1 MRRLYRLSPLRSR
14 QFAIAIALML
24 TLGAGLTSFSL
35 LNDAHAHPGSEDPTV
50 RVSALK
56 SDDGTV
62 RVSVQRL
69 GADGEWGERQFPT
82 RRVVSTDAPTGT
94 WLPSSPVDV
103 ASGQPD
109 PLFCVVAHGAPD
121 DRFWVKF
128 RAYLFQSAALTDT
141 NLRFETHLDGADQA
155 AALERCLADGAAV
168 VASTLASPDDVKE
181 TLLKAREME
190 VRVVTFN
197 AGVEHA
203 EDVGSQVHI
212 ALNDRAA
219 GELAGRQFNE
229 RGISGQV
236 GCLIHERDNLSLE
249 HRCDG
254 LEATYAGA
262 GVTRIQLEEV
272 ASHRQHDP
280 TAHDLFIQTIANEF
294 IDQGRSRYD
303 AVLTLSADSM
313 EHALRAVERL
323 EGGAGDLRLASVG
336 ASREDLAAFPD
347 ALLEQHLDV
356 LISDS
361 VDTQGFFVA
370 SAMHLSYKLHHA
382 VYINQP
388 QLWLADPSL
397 AGMDTAG
404 ENAQAVAAASASL
417 DRLIAESMVS
427 EPEDHAANVR
437 VAALKRADGSI
448 VFAIQSMDADGG
460 WNQRQ
465 LPQLRVL
472 AADAPSGIWHLSSGV
487 ELPAEEEP
495 EGPLFCVV
503 AHGSKADRYWQVARA
518 YMHVSAHLADA
529 NYRFESH
536 LDGAD
541 QAAAIDQ
548 CSADG
553 AAVIASTLADPDA
566 VTDSLLAAKAA
577 GARIVTFNS
586 GASFAAAAG
595 SEIHV
600 ALDDR
605 EAGVRAAQRISALGV
620 TGPIVCV
627 MHEQGNVGL
636 EERCEGLEAT
646 YQGESVRRLHLTEGA
661 SDEEVVEELIAKL
674 TDPEWADVQM
684 AMTLN
689 ANTLF
694 NALKAFDRIYADSG
708 HTIRILPIGSHV
720 DLRLTD
726 LAARQRHMASLFNDS
741 VESQGFLV
749 LSAMLFVQNSHTP
762 PELIGSPQ
770 LWLATPFA
778 LNASRAQQDVARTRM
793 FVQTLL
799 RYVAEAAADDE

>member
-1 MRRLYRLSPLRSR
+1 MRRLHSLIHLPSR
-14 QFAIAIALML
+14 HAAIAIALLL
-24 TLGAGLTSFSL
+24 TVGAALTSLSL
-35 LNDAHAHPGSEDPTV
+35 LNVTQAHSPSEDPTV
-50 RVSALK
+50 RVAALK

-62 RVSVQRL
+62 RVSVQTL
-69 GADGEWGERQFPT
+69 GADGEWGERMLPT
-82 RRVVSTDAPTGT
+82 SRFILATAPTNT
-94 WLPSSPVDV
+94 WLRSSPVDI
-103 ASGQPD
+103 ASGEAD

-128 RAYLFQSAALTDT
+128 RAYLFQSATLTDT
-141 NLRFETHLDGADQA
+141 NLRFETYLDGADQA
-155 AALERCLADGAAV
+155 AALERCLDDGAAV
-168 VASTLASPDDVKE
+168 VASTLASPDEVRE
-181 TLLKAREME
+181 TLLRAREAE

-203 EDVGSQVHI
+203 EDAGSQVHI

-236 GCLIHERDNLSLE
+236 GCLIHEQDNLSLE

-254 LEATYAGA
+254 LEAVYAGA
-262 GVTRIQLEEV
+262 GITRIRLDEV
-272 ASHRQHDP
+272 FTHQQHD
-280 TAHDLFIQTIANEF
+280 HNSFIQHLA
-294 IDQGRSRYD
+294 DQLTDEQGARFD
-303 AVLTLSADSM
+303 AVLTLSADM
-313 EHALRAVERL
+313 MHFALTAVEQS
-323 EGGAGDLRLASVG
+323 EGAADGLRLASVG
-336 ASREDLAAFPD
+336 ASREDLSAFPA
-347 ALLEQHLDV
+347 ALLDQHLDV

-370 SAMHLSYKLHHA
+370 SAMHLSHKLHHA

-397 AGMDTAG
+397 VGTATAG
-404 ENAQAVAAASASL
+404 EDAAAVEAASAAL
-417 DRLIAESMVS
+417 DRLILQSNATGPGDDGV
-427 EPEDHAANVR
+427 NVR
-437 VAALKRADGSI
+437 VSALKRSDGSI
-448 VFAIQSMDADGG
+448 VFAIQSRQADGS
-460 WNQRQ
+460 WSQH
-465 LPQLRVL
+465 LSPQQRVL
-472 AADAPSGIWHLSSGV
+472 TGDAPSGVWLVSSEV
-487 ELPAEEEP
+487 ELPSADAE

-566 VTDSLLAAKAA
+566 VTGSLLAAKAA

-586 GASFAAAAG
+586 GASFAAGAG

-627 MHEQGNVGL
+627 MHEKGNVGL
-636 EERCEGLEAT
+636 DERCEGLEAT

-661 SDEEVVEELIAKL
+661 SDEEAVEELIAKL
-674 TDPEWADVQM
+674 TEPEWADVEM

-694 NALKAFDRIYADSG
+694 NALKAFDRIYADTG

-749 LSAMLFVQNSHTP
+749 LSAMLYVQNSHTP

-778 LNASRAQQDVARTRM
+778 LNASRAQRDVARTRM

-799 RYVAEAAADDE
+799 RYVDEAAADDE

>member
-1 MRRLYRLSPLRSR
+1 MSSTIHWIPLRPR
-14 QFAIAIALML
+14 AVVVALALML
-24 TLGAGLTSFSL
+24 AAAMTLVSL
-35 LNDAHAHPGSEDPTV
+35 SLFTGVDAHSPSDDQSV
-50 RVSALK
+50 RVAALK
-56 SDDGTV
+56 GDDGAV
-62 RVSVQRL
+62 RVSVQSL
-69 GADGEWGERQFPT
+69 GTDGEWDERLLPT
-82 RRVVSTDAPTGT
+82 NRLISTDAPVDT
-94 WLPSSPVDV
+94 WLLSSPVTIGDH
-103 ASGQPD
+103 GEPD

-128 RAYLFQSAALTDT
+128 RAYLFQSAAMTDT

-168 VASTLASPDDVKE
+168 VASTLASPDAVKE

-229 RGISGQV
+229 RGITGQV
-236 GCLIHERDNLSLE
+236 GCLIHEQDNLSLE

-254 LEATYAGA
+254 LEDTYVGA
-262 GVTRIQLEEV
+262 GVTRIRLDELGSRLE
-272 ASHRQHDP
+272 A
-280 TAHDLFIQTIANEF
+280 DLDGYIERISNELSGE
-294 IDQGRSRYD
+294 QGAQFD

-313 EHALRAVERL
+313 EYALRAVEQL
-323 EGGAGDLRLASVG
+323 DGAAGDLRLASVG
-336 ASREDLAAFPD
+336 ASREDLSEISD

-361 VDTQGFFVA
+361 VDTQGYFVA
-370 SAMHLSYKLHHA
+370 SAMHLSHKLHHA

-397 AGMDTAG
+397 AGMDGAG
-404 ENAQAVAAASASL
+404 ENASAVEAASAAL
-417 DRLIAESMVS
+417 DRLIAKS
-427 EPEDHAANVR
+427 ETVERKDDDINVR
-437 VAALKRADGSI
+437 VAALKRSDGSI
-448 VFAIQSMDADGG
+448 VFAMESMEADGG
-460 WNQRQ
+460 WSPRQ

-472 AADAPSGIWHLSSGV
+472 AADAPSSIWHVSSEV
-487 ELPAEEEP
+487 ELPSVEAE

-503 AHGSKADRYWQVARA
+503 AHGSKQDRYWQVARA

-646 YQGESVRRLHLTEGA
+646 YQDASVRRLHLTEGA
-661 SDEEVVEELIAKL
+661 SDEQVVEELIAKL
-674 TDPEWADVQM
+674 TDPDFSDVEM

-694 NALKAFDRIYADSG
+694 NALKAFDQIYADNDR
-708 HTIRILPIGSHV
+708 TIRILPIGSHV

-762 PELIGSPQ
+762 PELVGSPQ

-778 LNASRAQQDVARTRM
+778 LNASRAQRDVARTRM
-793 FVQTLL
+793 FVETLL

>member
-1 MRRLYRLSPLRSR
+1 MHRTFRLTAQRLAIVL
-14 QFAIAIALML
+14 AIAAA
-24 TLGAGLTSFSL
+24 TLVSLSL
-35 LNDAHAHPGSEDPTV
+35 LNSADAHPGSDGPSV
-50 RVSALK
+50 RLSTLK
-56 SDDGTV
+56 SDDG
-62 RVSVQRL
+62 RVSVGIQVL
-69 GADGEWGERQFPT
+69 GADGQWGERLLPN
-82 RRVVSTDAPTGT
+82 RRIISAAHPVNT
-94 WLPSSPVDV
+94 WLRSSPVGIERGGGP
-103 ASGQPD
+103 A

-128 RAYLFQSAALTDT
+128 RAYLYQSANLTDT

-155 AALERCLADGAAV
+155 AAIERCLADGAAV
-168 VASTLASPDDVKE
+168 VASTLASPDDVRE
-181 TLLKAREME
+181 TLLKAREAE

-219 GELAGRQFNE
+219 GELAGHQFNE

-280 TAHDLFIQTIANEF
+280 AAHDEFIQTIAGELS
-294 IDQGRSRYD
+294 DQDGPRFD
-303 AVLTLSADSM
+303 ALLTLSADSM
-313 EHALRAVERL
+313 EYALRAVERL
-323 EGGAGDLRLASVG
+323 EGEAGDLRLASVG

-361 VDTQGFFVA
+361 VEAQGFFVA
-370 SAMHLSYKLHHA
+370 SAMQLSYNLHHA

-388 QLWLADPSL
+388 QLWLAEPSL
-397 AGMDTAG
+397 VGEDSAGA
-404 ENAQAVAAASASL
+404 NAEAVGATSALL
-417 DRLIAESMVS
+417 DQLIEQSN
-427 EPEDHAANVR
+427 ANEREGDGIDVR
-437 VAALKRADGSI
+437 VSALKRSDGSI
-448 VFAIQSMDADGG
+448 VFAIESMGADGRWNSHPLSQG
-460 WNQRQ
+460 WA
-465 LPQLRVL
+465 V
-472 AADAPSGIWHLSSGV
+472 SSDTPTGVWMESSAV
-487 ELPAEEEP
+487 ELPSRADQA
-495 EGPLFCVV
+495 PLFCVI
-503 AHGSKADRYWQVARA
+503 AHGSKQDRYWQVARA
-518 YMHVSAHLADA
+518 YMHISAHLADS

-566 VTDSLLAAKAA
+566 VTDSLLAAKEA

-605 EAGVRAAQRISALGV
+605 EAGVRAAQRISQLGI

-636 EERCEGLEAT
+636 DERCEGLEDT

-661 SDEEVVEELIAKL
+661 SDEEAVQELIAKL
-674 TDPEWADVQM
+674 TDPEWADVEM
-684 AMTLN
+684 AMTMN

-694 NALKAFDRIYADSG
+694 NALKAFDRIHADTG

-749 LSAMLFVQNSHTP
+749 LSAMQFVHNGHTP
-762 PELIGSPQ
+762 PELIASPQ

-778 LNASRAQQDVARTRM
+778 LNASRAQRDVERTRM
-793 FVQTLL
+793 IVQTLL

>member
-1 MRRLYRLSPLRSR
+1 MRGKISWTPSPPRRLITAL
-14 QFAIAIALML
+14 ALML
-24 TLGAGLTSFSL
+24 AATATLLSVL
-35 LNDAHAHPGSEDPTV
+35 LFTGVNAHSPSEDQSV

-56 SDDGTV
+56 SEDGTV
-62 RVSVQRL
+62 RVSVQTL
-69 GADGEWGERQFPT
+69 GDDGEWGERLLPNL
-82 RRVVSTDAPTGT
+82 RVISTDAPADT
-94 WLPSSPVDV
+94 WLRSSPVDI
-103 ASGQPD
+103 ASGEPD
-109 PLFCVVAHGAPD
+109 PLFCVVAHGAAD

-141 NLRFETHLDGADQA
+141 NLRFETYLDGADQA
-155 AALERCLADGAAV
+155 AALERCLDDGAVAI
-168 VASTLASPDDVKE
+168 ASTLASPDDVRE

-203 EDVGSQVHI
+203 EGVRSQVHI

-219 GELAGRQFNE
+219 GELAGRHFNE
-229 RGISGQV
+229 RGITGQV

-254 LEATYAGA
+254 LESTYAGA
-262 GVTRIQLEEV
+262 GVSRIQLEELG
-272 ASHRQHDP
+272 SRLQG
-280 TAHDLFIQTIANEF
+280 DLDSYIDTIASELVGE
-294 IDQGRSRYD
+294 DGPRYD

-313 EHALRAVERL
+313 HDALTAVQRL
-323 EGGAGDLRLASVG
+323 DGAAGDMRLASVG
-336 ASREDLAAFPD
+336 ASREDLADFSD
-347 ALLEQHLDV
+347 ALLDQHLDV
-356 LISDS
+356 LISDN
-361 VDTQGFFVA
+361 VDSQGFFVA
-370 SAMHLSYKLHHA
+370 SAMQLSYALHHA

-404 ENAQAVAAASASL
+404 ENAAAVEAASAAL
-417 DRLIAESMVS
+417 DRLIAQSDTVDR
-427 EPEDHAANVR
+427 EDEQASVR

-448 VFAIQSMDADGG
+448 VFAIESMQADVG
-460 WNQRQ
+460 WSERQ

-472 AADAPSGIWHLSSGV
+472 AADAPSGIWYVSSIV

-553 AAVIASTLADPDA
+553 AAVIASTLADPEA

-605 EAGVRAAQRISALGV
+605 EAGVRAAQAISLLGV

-646 YQGESVRRLHLTEGA
+646 YQGASVRRLHLTEGA
-661 SDEEVVEELIAKL
+661 SDEQVVEELIAKL
-674 TDPEWADVQM
+674 TDPEWADVEM

-694 NALKAFDRIYADSG
+694 NSLKAFDQIYADTG

-726 LAARQRHMASLFNDS
+726 LAARQRHMARLFNDS

-749 LSAMLFVQNSHTP
+749 LSAMLFVHNSHTP

-778 LNASRAQQDVARTRM
+778 LNASRAQTDVERTRM
-793 FVQTLL
+793 IVQTLL

>member
-1 MRRLYRLSPLRSR
+1 MRPSFRIPPPPQSMTV
-14 QFAIAIALML
+14 AALAL
-24 TLGAGLTSFSL
+24 AVAVTALISVLASS
-35 LNDAHAHPGSEDPTV
+35 NASAHPGSEDPSV
-50 RVSALK
+50 RVAALK

-62 RVSVQRL
+62 RVSVQTL
-69 GADGEWGERQFPT
+69 GADGEWGERMLPT
-82 RRVVSTDAPTGT
+82 RRVVPTD
-94 WLPSSPVDV
+94 SPVDTWLRSSQV
-103 ASGQPD
+103 DIGSGGDPA

-128 RAYLFQSAALTDT
+128 RAYLYQSASLTDT
-141 NLRFETHLDGADQA
+141 NLRFETYLDGADQA

-168 VASTLASPDDVKE
+168 VASTLASPDAVRE
-181 TLLKAREME
+181 TLLQAREAE

-203 EDVGSQVHI
+203 EGVRSQVHI

-229 RGISGQV
+229 SGITGQV
-236 GCLIHERDNLSLE
+236 GCLIHEQDNLSLE

-254 LEATYAGA
+254 LEAIYAGA
-262 GVTRIQLEEV
+262 GVTRIRLDEV
-272 ASHRQHDP
+272 ASHQQR
-280 TAHDLFIQTIANEF
+280 AHDEF
-294 IDQGRSRYD
+294 IAMLGDRLSDEQGPRYD

-313 EHALRAVERL
+313 QFALTAIQRL
-323 EGGAGDLRLASVG
+323 DGGAGDLRLASVG
-336 ASREDLAAFPD
+336 ASREDLADFPD

-361 VDTQGFFVA
+361 VETQGFFVA
-370 SAMHLSYKLHHA
+370 SAMQLAYNLHHA

-388 QLWLADPSL
+388 QLWLADPAL
-397 AGMDTAG
+397 VGQDATGG
-404 ENAQAVAAASASL
+404 NAATAASASL
-417 DRLIAESMVS
+417 ERLIEQSNAIDTQHDGVK
-427 EPEDHAANVR
+427 VR
-437 VAALKRADGSI
+437 VSALRRADGSI
-448 VFAIQSMDADGG
+448 VFAVQTLQADGS
-460 WNQRQ
+460 WSEPQ
-465 LPQLRVL
+465 LPQRRVV
-472 AADAPSGIWHLSSGV
+472 AADAPSGVWLLSSEV
-487 ELPAEEEP
+487 ALPSADAAEE
-495 EGPLFCVV
+495 PLFCVV
-503 AHGSKADRYWQVARA
+503 AHGSKQDRYWQVARA
-518 YMHVSAHLADA
+518 YMHISAHLADT
-529 NYRFESH
+529 NYRYESH

-541 QAAAIDQ
+541 QAAAIDR

-553 AAVIASTLADPDA
+553 AAVIASTLADPEA

-586 GASFAAAAG
+586 GASFAEAAG

-605 EAGVRAAQRISALGV
+605 EAGVRAAQRISQLGV
-620 TGPIVCV
+620 TGPIACV

-636 EERCEGLEAT
+636 EERCEGLEAS
-646 YQGESVRRLHLTEGA
+646 YQGASVRRLHLTEGA
-661 SDEEVVEELIAKL
+661 TDEQVVEELIAKL
-674 TDPEWADVQM
+674 TDPEWSDVEM

-694 NALKAFDRIYADSG
+694 NALDAFDQIYAADNDR
-708 HTIRILPIGSHV
+708 TIRILPIGSHV

-749 LSAMLFVQNSHTP
+749 LSAMQFVHNRHTP
-762 PELIGSPQ
+762 PELVGSPQ

-778 LNASRAQQDVARTRM
+778 LNASRAQTDVERTRM
-793 FVQTLL
+793 IVQTLL
-799 RYVAEAAADDE
+799 RYVAEAAADDEDVD

>member
-1 MRRLYRLSPLRSR
+1 
-14 QFAIAIALML
+14 ML
-24 TLGAGLTSFSL
+24 TVGTALTSLSL
-35 LNDAHAHPGSEDPTV
+35 LNDATAHPGSDDPTV
-50 RVSALK
+50 RASVLK
-56 SDDGTV
+56 SDDGSV
-62 RVSVQRL
+62 RVSVQTL
-69 GADGEWGERQFPT
+69 GADGEWGERLLPT
-82 RRVVSTDAPTGT
+82 RRVVSADSPADT
-94 WLPSSPVDV
+94 WLRSSPVDI
-103 ASGQPD
+103 ASGEPD

-141 NLRFETHLDGADQA
+141 NLRFETYLDGGDQA

-168 VASTLASPDDVKE
+168 VASTLASPDDVRE

-203 EDVGSQVHI
+203 ERVGSQVHI

-236 GCLIHERDNLSLE
+236 GCLIHEQDNLSLE

-254 LEATYAGA
+254 LEAAYAGA

-280 TAHDLFIQTIANEF
+280 AAHDEFIQTIASELS
-294 IDQGRSRYD
+294 DQDGPRYD

-313 EHALRAVERL
+313 QHALTAVERL
-323 EGGAGDLRLASVG
+323 DGAAGDLRLASVG
-336 ASREDLAAFPD
+336 ASREDLSDFPE
-347 ALLEQHLDV
+347 ALLDQHLDV

-361 VDTQGFFVA
+361 VDSQGFFVA
-370 SAMHLSYKLHHA
+370 SAMHLSHKLHHA

-397 AGMDTAG
+397 TGMDTAG
-404 ENAQAVAAASASL
+404 ENASAVEAASAAL
-417 DRLIAESMVS
+417 DRLIARSDTVERI
-427 EPEDHAANVR
+427 EDQASVR
-437 VAALKRADGSI
+437 VAALKRADGST
-448 VFAIQSMDADGG
+448 VFAIESKQADGG
-460 WNQRQ
+460 WGEQQ

-472 AADAPSGIWHLSSGV
+472 AADAPSGVWHVSSEVALAV
-487 ELPAEEEP
+487 EEAP

-503 AHGSKADRYWQVARA
+503 AHGSKADRYWQVARG

-605 EAGVRAAQRISALGV
+605 EAGVRAAQAISLLGV

-646 YQGESVRRLHLTEGA
+646 YQGASVRRLHLTEGA
-661 SDEEVVEELIAKL
+661 SDEQVVEELVAKL
-674 TDPEWADVQM
+674 TDPDWADVEM

-694 NALKAFDRIYADSG
+694 NALKAFDQIYTDTG

-726 LAARQRHMASLFNDS
+726 LAARQRHMARLFNDS

-749 LSAMLFVQNSHTP
+749 LSAMLFVQHSHTP
-762 PELIGSPQ
+762 PELVGSPQ

-778 LNASRAQQDVARTRM
+778 LNASRAQTDIARTRM